1 MQKLATILLLA
12 LFGFNILGY
21 QLLYNHMEQR
31 ADLALENALD
41 DRQYNEEEL
50 ISFKQPTQL
59 PYYTNSPIFERT
71 DGEVNINGVI
81 YKYVKRRIYNDS
93 LEMLCIPNKAK
104 MKIRESKTDYVKWAT
119 DVPQNGSHEK
129 KDGSSKNSKSLTSDY
144 EALNFELF
152 SGRLNPLQTLLFPQ
166 YHIQSQAG
174 FPSGLDHPPGEAA

>member
-31 ADLALENALD
+31 ADVALENDLD
-41 DRQYNEEEL
+41 ERRYNESEL
-50 ISFKQPTQL
+50 ISIKQPTQL

-71 DGEVNINGVI
+71 DGEVSINGVI

-119 DVPQNGSHEK
+119 DVPQNGSREK
-129 KDGSSKNSKSLTSDY
+129 KEGSSKNNKTSTVDY
-144 EALNFELF
+144 EVLSLDHFSLQQHLPLELEF
-152 SGRLNPLQTLLFPQ
+152 PHFQTQLQDG
-166 YHIQSQAG
+166 Y
-174 FPSGLDHPPGEAA
+174 PSALDHPPGEAA